1 MSLCH
6 AARGPRNS
14 TKEGKPMSIRIDTC
28 ADFMRPAV
36 AAAVG
41 ETGKS
46 VCGTGL
52 QSYASGAQRS
62 YDVIASDPPQAES
75 VAISDDL
82 PEIVDPVVRELRHRL
97 ENHRCRN
104 ARRAGWT
111 RRYTPTG
118 LAPLD
123 RALPHGGIPNGAVV
137 EILADTEGIGATSLA
152 MRLAAAMSRSCASS
166 YHSNA
171 RTDDASRAVVILD
184 TRGDFYPP
192 AAEAWGL
199 ALTQLIVVRTS
210 RDAEALW
217 AVDQALRCR
226 AVAAVIAPIT
236 RTDER
241 ISRRLQLAAE
251 SSGAI
256 GLVLAPAR
264 YRRKSF
270 AALQML
276 VEGATPPAA
285 RVPAARHVPNV
296 IASPP
301 QAGVAISY
309 ESPEP
314 ATTLSACDGPPAMTR
329 TPNVHAGAAPK
340 VPQHCHSPPPTAP
353 YMCRLTLLK
362 VREGTP
368 AGPMLL
374 DLRHETG
381 DGPLHPVP
389 LDRPAAKR
397 A

>member
-1 MSLCH
+1 
-6 AARGPRNS
+6 
-14 TKEGKPMSIRIDTC
+14 MSIRIDTC

-152 MRLAAAMSRSCASS
+152 MRLAAACSP
-166 YHSNA
+166 
-171 RTDDASRAVVILD
+171 SRAVVILD
-184 TRGDFYPP
+184 TRGDLYPP
-192 AAEAWGL
+192 AAQTWGL
-199 ALTQLIVVRTS
+199 PLTQLIVVRTS

-226 AVAAVIAPIT
+226 AVAAVIAPIV
-236 RTDER
+236 RIDER

-264 YRRKSF
+264 HRRKSF
-270 AALQML
+270 AALRML
-276 VEGATPPAA
+276 VEGATA
-285 RVPAARHVPNV
+285 
-296 IASPP
+296 
-301 QAGVAISY
+301 
-309 ESPEP
+309 
-314 ATTLSACDGPPAMTR
+314 D
-329 TPNVHAGAAPK
+329 AAPK
-340 VPQHCHSPPPTAP
+340 VPQHCHSPPLIAP
-353 YMCRLTLLK
+353 YTCRLTLLK

-389 LDRPAAKR
+389 LHRPAAKR